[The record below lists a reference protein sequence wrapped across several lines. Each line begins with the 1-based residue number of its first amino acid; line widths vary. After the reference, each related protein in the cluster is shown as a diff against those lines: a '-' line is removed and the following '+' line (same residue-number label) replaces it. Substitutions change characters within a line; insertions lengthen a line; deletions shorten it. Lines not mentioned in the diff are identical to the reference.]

1 MTQERELTG
10 KVALVTGSSRSIG
23 AEIARTLAAAGADVI
38 VNARTAGDEAEEV
51 AESCRA
57 LGVRAFSVVAD
68 VSQPDGAAQLFDGA
82 LQHFSG
88 IDILVNNVGA
98 SPRMSFVDMSFEDWA
113 TCLDINLNSQFRTCK
128 LAAPGMI
135 AKGWGRILNMGGH
148 TNLTTHGR
156 GVHVK
161 ASKAAVVGLMRGLA
175 GELAPYGI
183 TVNVIA
189 PHGIDTPPRHNK
201 YYNDAGANW
210 DPVSR
215 GVDKI
220 PVGRLGKP
228 SEIAALARYLCGEH
242 AAYLTGQSYL
252 VNGGHMSV

>member
-1 MTQERELTG
+1 MSDRELSG
-10 KVALVTGSSRSIG
+10 KIALVTGSSRSIG
-23 AEIARTLAAAGADVI
+23 AEIVKTLAAAGADVV

-51 AESCRA
+51 AEACRA
-57 LGVRAFSVVAD
+57 LGVKAVSVVAD
-68 VSQPDGAAQLFDGA
+68 VSEPEGAQRLFDGV
-82 LQHFSG
+82 HSYFDRV
-88 IDILVNNVGA
+88 DILVNNVGA
-98 SPRMSFVDMSFEDWA
+98 SPRMSFLDMAFEDWA
-113 TCLDINLNSQFRTCK
+113 KCLDINLNSQFRTCK
-128 LAAPGMI
+128 LAAPGMVER
-135 AKGWGRILNMGGH
+135 GWGRIINLGGH

-161 ASKAAVVGLMRGLA
+161 ASKAAVVGLMRGMA

-201 YYNDAGANW
+201 YYRDEGANW
-210 DPVSR
+210 DPAAR

-228 SEIAALARYLCGEH
+228 AEIAALARYLCSEH
-242 AAYLTGQSYL
+242 AAYLTGQTYL